1 MKIRLSLNEKDISSA
16 VKQLERYRDRVS
28 GSGQAITSALV
39 DRGVDLAK
47 ENAMYMNA
55 YDKGDL
61 VNGIVGEKEEG
72 RGVVK
77 ATAPHSAY
85 VEFGTGIRG
94 ANSPHPNPG
103 LAGWKYDVNEHGE
116 EGWWY
121 WKDGEWHWTAGM
133 QSRPFMYQT
142 AQQLAQEAPAIAR
155 AVLSAG
161 GRLI

>member
-1 MKIRLSLNEKDISSA
+1 MKIRISLNEKDISSA
-16 VKQLERYRDRVS
+16 IKQLEDYRTHISRSEPEIV
-28 GSGQAITSALV
+28 GAIV
-39 DRGVDLAK
+39 DRGVELAK
-47 ENAMYMNA
+47 DNAMYMNA

-61 VNGIVGEKEEG
+61 VNGIVGEKDAS
-72 RGVVK
+72 RGAVK

-85 VEFGTGIRG
+85 VEFGTGVRG

-142 AQQLAQEAPAIAR
+142 AQQLRQEASMIATEVFKR
-155 AVLSAG
+155 G
-161 GRLI
+161 GG